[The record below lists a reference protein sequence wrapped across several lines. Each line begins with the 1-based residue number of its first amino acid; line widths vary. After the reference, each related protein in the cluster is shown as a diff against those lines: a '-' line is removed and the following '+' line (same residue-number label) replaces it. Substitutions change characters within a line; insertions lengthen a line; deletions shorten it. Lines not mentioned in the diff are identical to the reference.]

1 MVDKKQRKT
10 RLHPHAH
17 QQTQR
22 HHPKPLRKDPPL
34 HLLNLLTTIPIL
46 PLNLLGVTIHPN
58 KQRIPE
64 QYDPMLRQQQPT
76 PQDLQQLL
84 PVGGMPEEVL

>member
-10 RLHPHAH
+10 RLHLHVD

-22 HHPKPLRKDPPL
+22 HHTKPLRKNASIY
-34 HLLNLLTTIPIL
+34 LLNLLATIPLL
-46 PLNLLGVTIHPN
+46 PLNLLGITIHPN
-58 KQRIPE
+58 KQIILK

-84 PVGGMPEEVL
+84 SVGGMPEEVL